1 MPMRN
6 PPHPGKGLREDLEAL
21 NLSVAQAAAAL
32 GISRAQLH
40 RVVAGESAISAELA
54 LRLETVVGG
63 TAETWLRLQAAYDA
77 TQVRER
83 AADILKGL
91 TRAVRPGTGGNDK
104 AA

>member
-63 TAETWLRLQAAYDA
+63 TAEILAA
-77 TQVRER
+77 
-83 AADILKGL
+83 AASGL
-91 TRAVRPGTGGNDK
+91 
-104 AA
+104 